1 MTWNWKHK
9 SERSYGFP
17 LHFKLCFHTFKIEV
31 SKFSPKWSIWLPSYY
46 PIPSK
51 VGLQTTLFPKVKFH
65 NSRHHWKM
73 KIYGMQSLLELSTSQ
88 VSFLPKFVANITT
101 IFMYKADTE
110 TLQFLIWDPHLVPL
124 VLNSRFVYTIK
135 FLLNSVNFHFSV
147 GKWFAEKTNK
157 SLKIGLN
164 S

>member
-31 SKFSPKWSIWLPSYY
+31 SKFSPKWSIWLPWYY
-46 PIPSK
+46 PIRSK

-88 VSFLPKFVANITT
+88 VSFLPKFIANIITT
-101 IFMYKADTE
+101 IFIYKADTE

-124 VLNSRFVYTIK
+124 VLNSRFVYTII
-135 FLLNSVNFHFSV
+135 FYTTFILVWESDLL
-147 GKWFAEKTNK
+147 KKTNK